1 MPTNGDMGRSGPL
14 RQSGVDPAIYG
25 GVRRIFTGVDAVMA
39 ADAVRRDTSNRE
51 KWPYMHVYPP
61 VNSEPVHRIN
71 SVVTP
76 DTVANVGAVLAT
88 VIVLEYQV
96 PSGFRFY
103 LRGLIQTY
111 EGGNFVP
118 GQALWTIDRN
128 TPVGVPNF
136 QAQKEQGLVAIPQR
150 VGSFSPWTVDE
161 FARAYEFE
169 PLDIVRSK
177 ATNVGLGVGDPNY
190 FSTAFLGYLVP
201 DVGTR

>member
-1 MPTNGDMGRSGPL
+1 MLPNGDTGRSGPL
-14 RQSGVDPAIYG
+14 RQISNRPVNGSAQRLYMG
-25 GVRRIFTGVDAVMA
+25 
-39 ADAVRRDTSNRE
+39 ADAVKAADVVRQAQSNRE
-51 KWPYMHVYPP
+51 KWPYMHEYAPP
-61 VNSEPVHRIN
+61 NAEPVHRIN

-76 DTVANVGAVLAT
+76 DIVANVGAAAT

-103 LRGLIQTY
+103 LRGIIQTY

-128 TPVGVPNF
+128 TPVGVANV
-136 QAQKEQGLVAIPQR
+136 QAQPEQGLVAVPQR

-177 ATNVGLGVGDPNY
+177 ATNVNVAVGDPNY
-190 FSTAFLGYLVP
+190 FSSAFLGYLVP
-201 DVGTR
+201 DERKG